1 MPAALLIIAGI
12 LSLGALGMG
21 WWVWGMHGTGSVGT
35 THPMQQ
41 MGVGHDPMMEGVSG
55 MGGGGS
61 WWMVMMVLM
70 GLYVAGAVV
79 FLTVGAMLVL
89 ERVEMGRAQ
98 VRTIAWIVVVL
109 GALLLPM
116 SMMTLGGG
124 LLALIGGILLLG
136 ATAPTQDLRG

>member
-1 MPAALLIIAGI
+1 
-12 LSLGALGMG
+12 
-21 WWVWGMHGTGSVGT
+21 
-35 THPMQQ
+35 
-41 MGVGHDPMMEGVSG
+41 
-55 MGGGGS
+55 
-61 WWMVMMVLM
+61 MVMMVLM